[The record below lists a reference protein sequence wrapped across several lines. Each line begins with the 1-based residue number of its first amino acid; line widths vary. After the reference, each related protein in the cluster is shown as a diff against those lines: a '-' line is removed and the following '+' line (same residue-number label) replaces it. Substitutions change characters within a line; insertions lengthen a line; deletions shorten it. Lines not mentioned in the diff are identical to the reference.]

1 VTILHF
7 DCFSGAAGDMILGA
21 LIDAGAPPDFIR
33 SELARLELPGWS
45 LEIGETT
52 RAGLRATN
60 IRVAVDE
67 PEPGRSFP
75 EIVAIVERAR
85 LAPRVKARALRTF
98 ELLGAAEARVHGRP
112 VDEIHLHEVG
122 GTDALVDIVG
132 GCAAIEH
139 FGPTAITV
147 SPIATGSGGVQT
159 AHGILP
165 NPVPVAAEL
174 LKGASIYRAGAME
187 LITPTGAAL
196 LAANCTSFDSFP
208 PMTIAAAG
216 YGAGDWDLENPN
228 VVRVLVGET
237 LERKVTAAVLIEAN
251 LDDLNPEI
259 LSYTVDRL
267 LSSGAQDAWI
277 TPIVMKKGRSA
288 HTLSVLCDEA
298 HRHELVD
305 LIFHET
311 TTLGVRLTRVD
322 KHAHHHEFV
331 EVDVDEHPVRV
342 KIARNE
348 AGLVTVS
355 PEFEDARAA
364 ARATGRPLKEVYAR
378 AIALA
383 QSVSERG

>member
-1 VTILHF
+1 MTILHF

-21 LIDAGAPPDFIR
+21 LIDAGAPSDFIR
-33 SELARLELPGWS
+33 SELAQLELPSWS

-60 IRVAVDE
+60 VRVMVDE
-67 PEPGRSFP
+67 PEPARSFP
-75 EIVAIVERAR
+75 EIVAIVERAQ
-85 LAPRVKARALRTF
+85 LAPGVKARALRTF
-98 ELLGAAEARVHGRP
+98 ALLGAAEARVHGRP
-112 VDEIHLHEVG
+112 VNEIHLHEVG

-132 GCAAIEH
+132 GSAGIEH
-139 FGPTAITV
+139 FGPTAITM
-147 SPIATGSGGVQT
+147 SPIATGSGQVKT
-159 AHGILP
+159 THGILP

-187 LITPTGAAL
+187 VITPTGAAL
-196 LAANCTSFDSFP
+196 LAANCTSFDGFP
-208 PMTIAAAG
+208 RMIISAAG
-216 YGAGDWDLENPN
+216 YGAGDWDLEDPN
-228 VVRVLVGET
+228 VLRVLVGET
-237 LERKVTAAVLIEAN
+237 VERKETTAVLIEAN

-259 LSYTVDRL
+259 LSYAVDRL
-267 LSSGAQDAWI
+267 LASGAQDAWI

-311 TTLGVRLTRVD
+311 STLGIRLTRVD

-331 EVDVDEHPVRV
+331 EVVIDEHSVRV

-355 PEFEDARAA
+355 PEYEDAQGV
-364 ARATGRPLKEVYAR
+364 ARATGKPLKEIYAR

-383 QSVSERG
+383 RSVSERS